1 VNKKHMKS
9 ILETIA
15 RQKAPKEK
23 INLWPSIEK
32 RVLNDKNFAHK
43 QLSIPEKPYNGD
55 HKSLLQKSLVPS
67 IILMALA
74 LVAFFFTTP
83 QGIVVGQNVVGFF
96 SRSNVNQIPI
106 QKAIPTTAVYEPT
119 EFTAVSPLVEETK
132 VSAEK
137 VATPD
142 PKSILDAKKQ
152 IAEVQELVEYN
163 LEIPDWIPVILIFS
177 GASIEEGDGNQIV
190 SIIYTLYDS
199 NQDDVTNGLVFRQQ
213 PIPITGNCE
222 LCTIV
227 GADGFIQEVSISG
240 SYGEYVEGVWKYTEK
255 GIVWEPDPYLKRLRW
270 QNEGMAFEL
279 MFMGPP
285 DMLLIEDM
293 VKIAEII
300 Y

>member
-1 VNKKHMKS
+1 MNKKHMKS

-32 RVLNDKNFAHK
+32 RVLNNKNFAHN
-43 QLSIPEKPYNGD
+43 QLRIRGKTYNGD
-55 HKSLLQKSLVPS
+55 HKTLLRKSLVPS

-74 LVAFFFTTP
+74 SVAFFFTTP
-83 QGIVVGQNVVGFF
+83 QGIVVGQNVVRFF
-96 SRSNVNQIPI
+96 SQSNVNQIPI
-106 QKAIPTTAVYEPT
+106 QTAIPTTAVYEPT
-119 EFTAVSPLVEETK
+119 EFIPVSSLVEETK
-132 VSAEK
+132 ISAEK

-152 IAEVQELVEYN
+152 RDEIQELVQYK
-163 LEIPDWIPVILIFS
+163 LMVPDWIPTNLIFS
-177 GASIEEGDGNQIV
+177 GASIEDGSQIV
-190 SIIYTLYDS
+190 RIIYTLYDS
-199 NQDDVTNGLVFRQQ
+199 NQDNFTNGLVFSQQ

-227 GADGFIQEVSISG
+227 GADGFIQAVSISG
-240 SYGEYVEGVWKYTEK
+240 SYGEYVEGVWLYTDQGK
-255 GIVWEPDPYLKRLRW
+255 VWESDPYLKRLRW

-285 DMLLIEDM
+285 DILLVEDM

-300 Y
+300 N

>member
-1 VNKKHMKS
+1 MNKKHMKS

-32 RVLNDKNFAHK
+32 RVLNNKNFAHN
-43 QLSIPEKPYNGD
+43 QLRIRGKTYNGD
-55 HKSLLQKSLVPS
+55 HKTLLRKSLVPS

-74 LVAFFFTTP
+74 SVAFFFTTP
-83 QGIVVGQNVVGFF
+83 QGIFVGQNVVRFF
-96 SRSNVNQIPI
+96 SQSNVNQIPI
-106 QKAIPTTAVYEPT
+106 QTAIPTTAVYEPT
-119 EFTAVSPLVEETK
+119 EFIPVSSLVEETK
-132 VSAEK
+132 ISAEK

-152 IAEVQELVEYN
+152 RDEIQELVQYK
-163 LEIPDWIPVILIFS
+163 LMVPDWIPTNLIFS
-177 GASIEEGDGNQIV
+177 GTSIEDGSQIV
-190 SIIYTLYDS
+190 RIIYTLYDS
-199 NQDDVTNGLVFRQQ
+199 NQDNSTNGLVFSQQ

-227 GADGFIQEVSISG
+227 GADGFIHAVSISG
-240 SYGEYVEGVWKYTEK
+240 SYGEYVEGVWKVTDE
-255 GIVWEPDPYLKRLRW
+255 GIVWESDPYLKRLRW

-285 DMLLIEDM
+285 DILLVEDM

-300 Y
+300 N

>member
-1 VNKKHMKS
+1 MNKKHMKL
-9 ILETIA
+9 ILEAIA
-15 RQKAPKEK
+15 NQIAPEEK
-23 INLWPSIEK
+23 INLWPSIENK
-32 RVLNDKNFAHK
+32 LLMDHAYENKE
-43 QLSIPEKPYNGD
+43 LSIRDKSYRIN
-55 HKSLLQKSLVPS
+55 HKSLLRQSLVLT
-67 IILMALA
+67 IILMT
-74 LVAFFFTTP
+74 LVSVAIFFTST
-83 QGIVVGQNVVGFF
+83 QGKVIGQNLVQFF
-96 SRSNVNQIPI
+96 TKSEVNLIALP
-106 QKAIPTTAVYEPT
+106 KSTSTPLVSEPT
-119 EFTAVSPLVEETK
+119 EFTAVSPLVVETK

-163 LEIPDWIPVILIFS
+163 LEVPDWIPVNLIFS

-190 SIIYTLYDS
+190 RIFYSINDS
-199 NQDDVTNGLVFRQQ
+199 DQDYYTNGLVLRQQ
-213 PIPITGNCE
+213 LIPVTGNCE

-227 GADGFIQEVSISG
+227 GADAFIQEVSISG

-279 MFMGPP
+279 LFMGPP
-285 DMLLIEDM
+285 EMFLVDDL

-300 Y
+300 N